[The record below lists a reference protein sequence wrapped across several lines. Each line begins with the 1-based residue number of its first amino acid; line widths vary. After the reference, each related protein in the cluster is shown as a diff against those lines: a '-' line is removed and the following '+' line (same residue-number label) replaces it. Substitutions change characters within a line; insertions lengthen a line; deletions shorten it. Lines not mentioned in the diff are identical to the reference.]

1 MKPLLLF
8 IACCL
13 AIRPAAA
20 GPQTYVNERFGT
32 SVSFPAE
39 IFVDHEE
46 PPANGDG
53 LTFVSRD
60 GASLAV
66 FGMYNAFDD
75 TPASLADRLGADNGP
90 SYKLTYR
97 RVGDDWIVLSG
108 RDKGL
113 VFYDRYEFGRDGV
126 IHGMSLRYPV
136 DLKLRY
142 DRLAGEIAATLTG
155 P

>member
-1 MKPLLLF
+1 LALA
-8 IACCL
+8 ACL
-13 AIRPAAA
+13 IVQPAAA
-20 GPQTYVNERFGT
+20 EPRTYVNERFGT
-32 SVSFPAE
+32 SVTFPAE

-53 LTFVSRD
+53 LTFISRD

-66 FGMYNAFDD
+66 FGMYNSLDD
-75 TPASLADRLGADNGP
+75 TPASLADRLSTDNGP

-108 RDKGL
+108 RDEGL
-113 VFYDRYEFGRDGV
+113 VFYDRYEFSRDDI

-142 DRLAGEIAATLTG
+142 DRLASEIAATLSG